1 MKNNQNKINKPIK
14 KSIQSTSGNFLIKY
28 AYLIL
33 ISITFLLYCQT
44 IKYGYTNLDDK
55 TLLADNKDFISK
67 FSSIPQAF
75 QEGVFKDENQ
85 TFYRP
90 ILVTSFIIDG
100 AFGNMSINYFHF
112 INIVLHILSV
122 CLLLRFLINLKI
134 DPKTSLL
141 LSLLFAVHPALTQAV
156 AWIPGRNDSLLAI
169 FTLASFL
176 SLFRYIESNKLTHLI
191 LHFCFFLL
199 ALLTKETAIILP
211 ILFLMIP
218 RFLYNKNIFSKN
230 NLILGSFWLVS
241 IFILSILRNN
251 AIQLSEASRP
261 TQLTDNLSSNL
272 PALLLYIGKILLP
285 VNLSVM
291 PVLNDSTLIYGIAA
305 LIIFFLLF
313 FVFKIKPSAPIIIGA
328 TWFILFIS
336 PILLL
341 PKEFAFYY
349 EHRLY
354 LPLIG
359 TLIIFG
365 HMQLILKQNYKSSPK
380 IFNTSLIILIVI
392 FSGISFSYSQNFKNK
407 FSFWESAIE
416 KSPSAVYIN
425 KVLAG
430 IYNEENMPDKAEK
443 YYLAALKLNP
453 NEPAIRNDLGTI
465 YNSRKEHE
473 KALNFFEEEFRI
485 SPQLYQVSYNLA
497 YTYYL
502 LKRLS
507 EAEKYMLKV
516 IELNPS
522 YYEAY
527 FYLTIINV
535 DMNNFP
541 IAKQYALE
549 AEKHGVKIPEELWNK
564 IGRQ

>member
-1 MKNNQNKINKPIK
+1 MNNPQNKINKQTK
-14 KSIQSTSGNFLIKY
+14 KSKESGSTYFLQKY
-28 AYLIL
+28 SSLIL
-33 ISITFLLYCQT
+33 ISISFLLYCQT
-44 IKYGYTNLDDK
+44 IKFDYTNLDDK
-55 TLLADNKDFISK
+55 TLLADNKEFISK
-67 FSSIPQAF
+67 LSSIPQAF
-75 QEGVFKDENQ
+75 EQGVFKDENQ

-100 AFGNMSINYFHF
+100 STGNMSINYFHF
-112 INIVLHILSV
+112 INILLHIIAV
-122 CLLLRFLINLKI
+122 CLLLRFLIKLKI

-176 SLFRYIESNKLTHLI
+176 SLFRYSENKKSIHLV
-191 LHFCFFLL
+191 LHICFFLL
-199 ALLTKETAIILP
+199 AILTKETAVILP
-211 ILFLMIP
+211 ILYVLIA
-218 RFLYNKNIFSKN
+218 RFLYNENIFSKKN
-230 NLILGSFWLVS
+230 IISGSFWVFS
-241 IFILSILRNN
+241 IFIWYALRSN

-261 TQLTDNLSSNL
+261 VQLTDNLSSNL
-272 PALLLYIGKILLP
+272 PALILYIGKILLP

-291 PVLNDSTLIYGIAA
+291 PVMNDNTLMFGFATLFIFV
-305 LIIFFLLF
+305 LIFILL
-313 FVFKIKPSAPIIIGA
+313 KIKLSSPIIIGL

-354 LPLIG
+354 LPLVGI
-359 TLIIFG
+359 LILLG
-365 HMQLILKQNYKSSPK
+365 HMQLNLQQNYKSASK
-380 IFNTSLIILIVI
+380 IFNTSLLTLIII
-392 FSGISFSYSQNFKNK
+392 FSGISFTYSRNFKDK

-430 IYNEENMPDKAEK
+430 IYNEENMPDEAEK
-443 YYLAALKLNP
+443 YYLEALKLNP
-453 NEPAIRNDLGTI
+453 KEPAIRNDLGTI
-465 YNSRKEHE
+465 YNTRKEHE
-473 KALNFFEEEFRI
+473 KALTFLEEEYKI
-485 SPQLYQVSYNLA
+485 SPHLYQVSYNLA

-502 LKRLS
+502 LKRLP

-516 IELNPS
+516 VELNPN
-522 YYEAY
+522 YHEAY
-527 FYLTIINV
+527 FYLTIINA

-541 IAKQYALE
+541 KAKLYAQE
-549 AEKHGVKIPEELWNK
+549 SEKNGVKIPDELWNK
-564 IGRQ
+564 IGR